1 MVLTKLK
8 NGMYQ
13 SDVGVYYSKRMHELR
28 HSLLVADIDNQ
39 MLAETKW
46 TVKDADVQYMVRI
59 LSLEELSR
67 EFFAQKNFVDEY
79 VVVTFQEHTPV
90 GDD

>member
-1 MVLTKLK
+1 MLTKLK